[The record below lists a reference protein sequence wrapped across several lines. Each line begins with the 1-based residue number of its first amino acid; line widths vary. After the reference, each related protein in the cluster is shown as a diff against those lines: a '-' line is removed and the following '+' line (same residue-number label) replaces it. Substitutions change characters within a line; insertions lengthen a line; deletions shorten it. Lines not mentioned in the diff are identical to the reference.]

1 MLSPGVVIQDGPS
14 VHAVSCVGTNNNIT
28 NGNSNGSGT
37 RTQTRLTVRID
48 GDDGRR
54 SQVKMSI
61 FPQENVGFWVP
72 SVQNAQSR
80 NRDSRV
86 ALGVQ
91 HDAFFLFKYRGK
103 LSRFFFLSFE
113 S

>member
-54 SQVKMSI
+54 SQVKMLI

-80 NRDSRV
+80 SRDSRV

-91 HDAFFLFKYRGK
+91 HDAFFYLNTRRNSCEF
-103 LSRFFFLSFE
+103 SFF
-113 S
+113 